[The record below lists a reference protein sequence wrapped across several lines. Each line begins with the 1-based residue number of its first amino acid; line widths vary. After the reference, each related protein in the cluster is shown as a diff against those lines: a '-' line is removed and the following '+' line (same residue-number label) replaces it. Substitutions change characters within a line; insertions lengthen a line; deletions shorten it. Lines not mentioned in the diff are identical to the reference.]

1 MRQKCEEVNT
11 RPGNQTALV
20 CSLFGWT
27 QATKHTHLARVQPGR
42 AEPGSLLGAWLRW
55 AANQTRPKPLFE
67 GMSSQAP
74 TTMPG
79 NRTGSS
85 KDEVYF
91 NLNESTAT
99 ASNRNS
105 RYEAVN
111 LLCRWFAGQERDGE
125 GKCGQR
131 RREQMRSTGGGTVPL
146 FTSGK
151 RSKAGWLAI
160 ITVCTP
166 RFGRGQAS

>member
-1 MRQKCEEVNT
+1 MLFESDLFPSLWVRQKCEEVNT

-20 CSLFGWT
+20 CSLFGRT

-91 NLNESTAT
+91 NSKGCL
-99 ASNRNS
+99 
-105 RYEAVN
+105 
-111 LLCRWFAGQERDGE
+111 
-125 GKCGQR
+125 
-131 RREQMRSTGGGTVPL
+131 TGLT
-146 FTSGK
+146 
-151 RSKAGWLAI
+151 I
-160 ITVCTP
+160 C
-166 RFGRGQAS
+166 

>member
-1 MRQKCEEVNT
+1 MAQPGSQNATTHCLVTCIDVWVWLAWCKKRPSARLCRYGEIERFSAARLARCTRCMRRCCVRQKCEEVNT

-27 QATKHTHLARVQPGR
+27 QATKHRHLARVQPGR

-55 AANQTRPKPLFE
+55 AANHTRPKPLYE
-67 GMSSQAP
+67 DMSSQAP

-91 NLNESTAT
+91 NSKG
-99 ASNRNS
+99 
-105 RYEAVN
+105 
-111 LLCRWFAGQERDGE
+111 CP
-125 GKCGQR
+125 
-131 RREQMRSTGGGTVPL
+131 TGLT
-146 FTSGK
+146 
-151 RSKAGWLAI
+151 I
-160 ITVCTP
+160 C
-166 RFGRGQAS
+166 